1 MRWPLVRDT
10 LNAST
15 VGRRLDV
22 GKLLVERRREISSA
36 RHGSRFLEPD
46 PLPLDDG
53 DAHPVNQATFTPAAA
68 ALVTAPFV
76 GREIEMGGLRAAL
89 ELAGLG
95 RGRLLLV
102 TGEPGIGK
110 SRLMEEFSRDASELR
125 WQVLFGR
132 CWEGGGA
139 PAYWPWMQVVQQAGG
154 QFEEMAPG
162 QVEASPRDSTTRPTI
177 GRTVTDDPEAVRF
190 RLFETV
196 AGFLTSISRDQPLLV
211 ILDDIH
217 VADEPSLLML
227 RFLAEAVSQERI
239 LVLASYREAERGVH
253 QLAEAFAQL
262 ARVGSRI
269 SLRGLSAFDVG
280 TYMEVVTGQVASAS
294 VVKRIL
300 DVTAGNP
307 FFLSEVIRILLVDGR
322 LKEDA
327 ESATDPML
335 RIPEEVRVLIRR
347 RVASLSKEAGS
358 TLRLAA
364 AMGREFDFRVLQ
376 LAGRLSVGRLMD
388 VLAEALS
395 AGVIAQDPANPSR
408 YAFAHDLVRET
419 LYGSTPAARRLELH
433 RTIGRVLE
441 DVYGRDLE
449 SHLSELA
456 HHFTEAAP
464 LGLANEGVDYSI
476 RAGDQAA
483 TVLAYE
489 DAVRR
494 YERALQLLPLLG
506 VTEIGRRCEI
516 LLRLGDSQWRAG
528 DTTAARSSFD
538 ECAEIAARSGLA
550 EALARAAL
558 GHVTAEALV
567 QTAIGPL
574 IGSVSA
580 RFGLGAIVTP
590 EMLTDV
596 TGGIRLLEQ
605 ALSALPEGDSSIRA
619 QVLARLAT
627 VLYTTDEVE
636 RRTVLSDQAIE
647 MARRLDD
654 EEALLVALHGR
665 HWATFAPEQ
674 VDVRLANAEEMLR
687 IATDRRD
694 DEMAFM
700 ARHARLHCCLEL
712 CNVEGMDTELAAMTR
727 LTERIRQPFYL
738 WVTNFLRATR
748 TIVHGRLHEAERLAG
763 DAQAIGR
770 LRESDYVVYG
780 LEHAQIVTIRWQQ
793 GRMNELGERIRVHGE
808 RYRLVARWRN
818 AFWAVEAGDQAAA
831 REEVE
836 RHAPDGFADL
846 PRNGLWIL
854 HLCSL
859 AEACVLVRDKERA
872 AQIYDLLAP
881 YADRNAIAISTMP
894 YGPVALRLGMIAT
907 LLTRWDEAD
916 GHFELAMERCEQ
928 LGARAITARVL
939 YEHATMVLARGAEE
953 DIAAAKARLSDAE
966 RICREL
972 DLPGVLQKVTALAH
986 SMPDGRSAGHDAVA
1000 QALLRRRGEYWDVQY
1015 GCELARL
1022 RDTKGLR
1029 YIATLLSTP
1038 RRDIHVLELV
1048 AAVEAGIVDSAAP
1061 PADTLARGGLHVS
1074 RLDEEDALIDHQA
1087 REAYRRRL
1095 SELEAD
1101 LQEARDWNDPERIA
1115 RAQEEIDALTTE
1127 LARAAGLGGRSRS
1140 ASTAAERAR
1149 VSVTKAIKGAVKTV
1163 TKECPTLGSHLASS
1177 IQTGRFCSYA
1187 PPGEVP
1193 PAWSL

>member
-22 GKLLVERRREISSA
+22 GKLLVEHRREISSA
-36 RHGSRFLEPD
+36 RHGSRSLEPE

-53 DAHPVNQATFTPAAA
+53 DAHPVNQATSTPAAA

-110 SRLMEEFSRDASELR
+110 SRLMEEFSRDATELR

-177 GRTVTDDPEAVRF
+177 RRTVSDDPEAVRF

-253 QLAEAFAQL
+253 ELAEAFAQL
-262 ARVGSRI
+262 ARAGSRI

-280 TYMEVVTGQVASAS
+280 TYIEVVTGRVESAS

-307 FFLSEVIRILLVDGR
+307 FFLSEVIRTLLVDGR
-322 LKEDA
+322 LREDVDV

-364 AMGREFDFRVLQ
+364 AMGREFDFRVLE

-456 HHFTEAAP
+456 HHFTEAAR

-489 DAVRR
+489 DAVRQ

-506 VTEIGRRCEI
+506 GTDIERRCEI

-574 IGSVSA
+574 IGSGSA

-590 EMLTDV
+590 GMLADV

-674 VDVRLANAEEMLR
+674 VDVRLANAQEMLR
-687 IATDRRD
+687 VATDRRD

-712 CNVEGMDTELAAMTR
+712 CNIEGMDTELAAMTR
-727 LTERIRQPFYL
+727 LAERIRQPFYL

-748 TIVHGRLHEAERLAG
+748 TIVDGRLHEAERLAR

-780 LEHAQIVTIRWQQ
+780 FEHAQIVTIRWQQ
-793 GRMNELGERIRVHGE
+793 GRMNEIGERIRVHGE
-808 RYRLVARWRN
+808 RYWLVARWRN

-859 AEACVLVRDKERA
+859 AEACVFLRDKERA

-907 LLTRWDEAD
+907 LLTTVGRGRQAFRV
-916 GHFELAMERCEQ
+916 GH
-928 LGARAITARVL
+928 GALRAA
-939 YEHATMVLARGAEE
+939 
-953 DIAAAKARLSDAE
+953 
-966 RICREL
+966 
-972 DLPGVLQKVTALAH
+972 
-986 SMPDGRSAGHDAVA
+986 RSACHHRSSPLRACHDAPG
-1000 QALLRRRGEYWDVQY
+1000 QR
-1015 GCELARL
+1015 
-1022 RDTKGLR
+1022 
-1029 YIATLLSTP
+1029 S
-1038 RRDIHVLELV
+1038 
-1048 AAVEAGIVDSAAP
+1048 
-1061 PADTLARGGLHVS
+1061 RGGFRSGDGPTL
-1074 RLDEEDALIDHQA
+1074 RC
-1087 REAYRRRL
+1087 R
-1095 SELEAD
+1095 AD
-1101 LQEARDWNDPERIA
+1101 LQ
-1115 RAQEEIDALTTE
+1115 
-1127 LARAAGLGGRSRS
+1127 
-1140 ASTAAERAR
+1140 RAR
-1149 VSVTKAIKGAVKTV
+1149 STRCPAESHGA
-1163 TKECPTLGSHLASS
+1163 
-1177 IQTGRFCSYA
+1177 R
-1187 PPGEVP
+1187 
-1193 PAWSL
+1193 SLDAR